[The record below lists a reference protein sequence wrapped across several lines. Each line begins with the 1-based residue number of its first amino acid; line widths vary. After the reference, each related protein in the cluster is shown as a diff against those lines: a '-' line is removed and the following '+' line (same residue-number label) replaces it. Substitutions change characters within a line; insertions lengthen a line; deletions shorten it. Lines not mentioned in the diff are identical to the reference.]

1 MQPAI
6 WAIDY
11 LPLKNSLQIELYAKN
26 YQKPSMIIVH
36 MQPQGLIC
44 GTVNDVKSG
53 DTGIKYGGGK
63 SGEAR
68 SRGFDDWDD

>member
-1 MQPAI
+1 MN
-6 WAIDY
+6 
-11 LPLKNSLQIELYAKN
+11 KKN

-44 GTVNDVKSG
+44 ATLRNVESG
-53 DTGIKYGGGK
+53 DTGIKYGGGGGN

>member
-1 MQPAI
+1 MN
-6 WAIDY
+6 
-11 LPLKNSLQIELYAKN
+11 KKN
-26 YQKPSMIIVH
+26 YQNPSMIIMH

-44 GTVNDVKSG
+44 GTPVRNVESG
-53 DTGIKYGGGK
+53 STGIKYGGGN

>member
-1 MQPAI
+1 MN
-6 WAIDY
+6 
-11 LPLKNSLQIELYAKN
+11 KKN

-44 GTVNDVKSG
+44 GTPVKDVKSG
-53 DTGIKYGGGK
+53 DTGIKYGGGN
-63 SGEAR
+63 SGGAR

>member
-1 MQPAI
+1 MN
-6 WAIDY
+6 
-11 LPLKNSLQIELYAKN
+11 KKN
-26 YQKPSMIIVH
+26 YQTPSMIIMH

-44 GTVNDVKSG
+44 GTVRNVKSEG
-53 DTGIKYGGGK
+53 TGIKYGGGN

>member
-1 MQPAI
+1 MN
-6 WAIDY
+6 
-11 LPLKNSLQIELYAKN
+11 KKN
-26 YQKPSMIIVH
+26 YQKPSMIIMH

-44 GTVNDVKSG
+44 ATLRNVESG
-53 DTGIKYGGGK
+53 DTGIKYGGGN